1 MLSQKL
7 TNTKQYKDFIKV
19 LNSEQGISD
28 PYATQ
33 AMMVLM
39 LMEIVESLD
48 AIQDTIARHE

>member
-19 LNSEQGISD
+19 LNSEQGIGD
-28 PYATQ
+28 PYAIQ

-48 AIQDTIARHE
+48 AIMETIANHE

>member
-28 PYATQ
+28 PYVIQT
-33 AMMVLM
+33 MMVLM

-48 AIQDTIARHE
+48 AIMETIANHE